1 MASRFRRSQYRT
13 DIWPG
18 FVDALAAL
26 LMAIIFLLM
35 LFVIAQFFL
44 GEALSGRDV
53 ALKRLRGQVSELA
66 DLLALER
73 QASTEQKLNIEQ
85 LSEELQVTVS
95 TKDDLAGRIRA
106 LNLRAEQFEDQAS
119 RMGARADRFEELAA
133 RSEED
138 AARSKEDAAR
148 SKEDAAKSKED
159 AARSRALSAE
169 RQRKLED
176 AFKTIKADRATIELK
191 VRELAALTGDIEA
204 LKALRAELNE
214 KISKMAGSLEEKEGK
229 LAIEREL
236 SNTAQAQIALLNQ
249 NVKALREQIARL
261 ATVLDA
267 SEEKAKK
274 QKVQIANLGQKL
286 NAALAGKV
294 TELTRYRSEFF
305 GRLRV
310 LLGNRRGIRIVGD
323 RFVFQSEVLFQTGS
337 AELGDAGQ
345 VQLGGLAETLLEI
358 AQKIPSDIKWILRVD
373 GHTDRVPIST
383 DRFPSN
389 WELSTA
395 RAISVVKFLA
405 KQGIPATN
413 LAATGFGEYQPLD
426 QRDDEIAYRRNRR
439 IELKLTQR

>member
-1 MASRFRRSQYRT
+1 VASRFRSSRGRT

-44 GEALSGRDV
+44 GEAISGRDQ
-53 ALKRLRGQVSELA
+53 ALDRLRGQVSELA

-73 QASTEQKLNIEQ
+73 QANAEHKLNIGQ
-85 LSEELQVTVS
+85 LSEELQATVS
-95 TKDDLAGRIRA
+95 TKDELAMRIRA
-106 LNLRAEQFEDQAS
+106 LNLRAEQAEEQAS
-119 RMGARADRFEELAA
+119 RMSARATRFEEL
-133 RSEED
+133 
-138 AARSKEDAAR
+138 AAR

-169 RQRKLED
+169 LGKKLED

-191 VRELAALTGDIEA
+191 VRELAALTQDIEA
-204 LKALRAELNE
+204 LSALRAELEE
-214 KISKMAGSLEEKEGK
+214 KIRKMAGSLEKKEGQ
-229 LAIEREL
+229 LAVEREL
-236 SNTAQAQIALLNQ
+236 SDTAQAQVALLNQ

-261 ATVLDA
+261 AAALDA
-267 SEEKAKK
+267 SEEKAKN
-274 QKVQIANLGQKL
+274 QKVRIANLGQKL

-305 GRLRV
+305 GRLRT
-310 LLGNRRGIRIVGD
+310 LLGRQRGIQIVGD

-337 AELGDAGQ
+337 ADLGEAGQ
-345 VQLGGLAETLLEI
+345 AQLGGLAETLIDI
-358 AQKIPSDIKWILRVD
+358 AQKIPPDLKWILRVD
-373 GHTDRVPIST
+373 GHTDKIPIST
-383 DRFPSN
+383 NRFPSN

-395 RAISVVKFLA
+395 RAISVVKFLIQ
-405 KQGIPATN
+405 QGIPPTN
-413 LAATGFGEYQPLD
+413 MAATGFGEYQPLD
-426 QRDDEIAYRRNRR
+426 QRDDEIAHRRNRR